1 MELRKPQKAVDM
13 SNPPPLYQVLEEKKA
28 AVGKG
33 MMGTGHVYDLKAAKG
48 REVAINPE
56 DLDLDPAALASKYQ
70 SRSATSG
77 GGGGGTGGED
87 MR

>member
-1 MELRKPQKAVDM
+1 
-13 SNPPPLYQVLEEKKA
+13 
-28 AVGKG
+28 
-33 MMGTGHVYDLKAAKG
+33 MGTGHVYDLKAAKG